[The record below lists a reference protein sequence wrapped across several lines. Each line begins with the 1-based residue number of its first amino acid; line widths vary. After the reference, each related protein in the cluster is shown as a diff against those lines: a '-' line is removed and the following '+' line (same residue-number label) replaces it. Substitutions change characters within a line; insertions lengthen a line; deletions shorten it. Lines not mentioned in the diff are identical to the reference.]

1 MKPFGAKFAN
11 VWWYPSMPYCR
22 TGQCGRLRLV
32 VKPGPEASSNRGVTD
47 DGRFWALLRL
57 AREGSAVV
65 TEDGEQ
71 WHSICVINLVHFS
84 C

>member
-1 MKPFGAKFAN
+1 MGPHLIHSFN
-11 VWWYPSMPYCR
+11 VVGLGNVEDS
-22 TGQCGRLRLV
+22 RLV

-57 AREGSAVV
+57 AREGSAMV

-71 WHSICVINLVHFS
+71 WHNSICVIS
-84 C
+84 